1 MTRIAIVGAGHIG
14 GNLARLYAA
23 AGHDV
28 TVSFARDQDKLS
40 ALAAQIGATATD
52 PARAVAQAEVVV
64 ISVPWAMVDAA
75 IEQAGGPGALAGK
88 LVIDTANQ
96 FGRTGGGFGVLDLGE
111 SSAAAV
117 NAAKAPQ
124 ATWVK
129 AFNTLTAGF
138 QASSAGRTG
147 PDRVVIFYATDH
159 DDAAREA
166 ERLINDAGFDPVR
179 TGTLARTEV
188 GHQEPKGDLYGEEFH
203 HDDAVTAVGR
213 LRGTPPSGRGRPL
226 ANTRTITASRVT
238 GRPQCVPDNPAPSA
252 QPAVGIPPVPMRP
265 CHASPSRTSCRSH
278 ARLPARDLSTAA
290 FPKLFSL
297 DVINVTQEHGT
308 AHRLEGRGLA

>member
-1 MTRIAIVGAGHIG
+1 MTRIAIVGAGRIG
-14 GNLARLYAA
+14 GNLAGLYAA

-40 ALAAQIGATATD
+40 ALAAQIGAIATD
-52 PARAVAQAEVVV
+52 PARAVAQAEVVL
-64 ISVPWAMVDAA
+64 ISVPWAVVDTA

-88 LVIDTANQ
+88 FVIDTTNQ
-96 FGRTGGGFGVLDLGE
+96 FGRTANGFGVLDLGD

-117 NAAKAPQ
+117 NSAKAPQ

-159 DDAAREA
+159 DDAAAEA

-203 HDDAVTAVGR
+203 REDAVAAVGR
-213 LRGTPPSGRGRPL
+213 LRGTPPSGRGRP
-226 ANTRTITASRVT
+226 
-238 GRPQCVPDNPAPSA
+238 
-252 QPAVGIPPVPMRP
+252 
-265 CHASPSRTSCRSH
+265 
-278 ARLPARDLSTAA
+278 
-290 FPKLFSL
+290 
-297 DVINVTQEHGT
+297 
-308 AHRLEGRGLA
+308 

>member
-14 GNLARLYAA
+14 GNLAGLYAA

-64 ISVPWAMVDAA
+64 ISVPWPMVDAA
-75 IEQAGGPGALAGK
+75 IEQAGGPGTLAGK

-96 FGRTGGGFGVLDLGE
+96 FGRTGGRFGVLDLGNT
-111 SSAAAV
+111 SAAAV

-159 DDAAREA
+159 DDAAAEA

-203 HDDAVTAVGR
+203 HDDAVAAVGR
-213 LRGTPPSGRGRPL
+213 LAARPPQDVAG
-226 ANTRTITASRVT
+226 
-238 GRPQCVPDNPAPSA
+238 
-252 QPAVGIPPVPMRP
+252 
-265 CHASPSRTSCRSH
+265 
-278 ARLPARDLSTAA
+278 LS
-290 FPKLFSL
+290 
-297 DVINVTQEHGT
+297 
-308 AHRLEGRGLA
+308 

>member
-1 MTRIAIVGAGHIG
+1 MTRIAIVGAGRIG

-40 ALAAQIGATATD
+40 ALAAQIGAAAAD

-64 ISVPWAMVDAA
+64 ISVPWGVVDTA

-88 LVIDTANQ
+88 LVIDTTNQ
-96 FGRTGGGFGVLDLGE
+96 FGRTASGFGVLDLGD
-111 SSAAAV
+111 SSAAAL
-117 NAAKAPQ
+117 NSAKAPQ
-124 ATWVK
+124 ATWAK

-147 PDRVVIFYATDH
+147 PDRVVVFYATDH
-159 DDAAREA
+159 DDAAPEA

-179 TGTLARTEV
+179 TGTLARTEA

-203 HDDAVTAVGR
+203 HEDAAAAVGR
-213 LRGTPPSGRGRPL
+213 LRGTPPSGRGRP
-226 ANTRTITASRVT
+226 
-238 GRPQCVPDNPAPSA
+238 
-252 QPAVGIPPVPMRP
+252 
-265 CHASPSRTSCRSH
+265 
-278 ARLPARDLSTAA
+278 
-290 FPKLFSL
+290 
-297 DVINVTQEHGT
+297 
-308 AHRLEGRGLA
+308 

>member
-28 TVSFARDQDKLS
+28 TVSFARDKGQLN
-40 ALAAQIGATATD
+40 ALAAQIGATTSD
-52 PARAVAQAEVVV
+52 PAPAAAQAQVVV
-64 ISVPWAMVDAA
+64 ISVPWAVVDTA

-88 LVIDTANQ
+88 LIIDTTNQ
-96 FGRTGGGFGVLDLGE
+96 FGRTGSGFGVLDLGD

-124 ATWVK
+124 AIWVK

-147 PDRVVIFYATDH
+147 PDRVVVFYATDH
-159 DDAAREA
+159 DDAAPRA

-179 TGTLARTEV
+179 TGTLARAEA
-188 GHQEPKGDLYGEEFH
+188 GHQEPTGDLYGEEFH
-203 HDDAVTAVGR
+203 HEDAVAAVAR
-213 LRGTPPSGRGRPL
+213 LRGTPPSGRGRP
-226 ANTRTITASRVT
+226 
-238 GRPQCVPDNPAPSA
+238 
-252 QPAVGIPPVPMRP
+252 
-265 CHASPSRTSCRSH
+265 
-278 ARLPARDLSTAA
+278 
-290 FPKLFSL
+290 
-297 DVINVTQEHGT
+297 
-308 AHRLEGRGLA
+308 